1 MALNNERSKVA
12 FSPEKLQGKLH
23 NDAKLK
29 DFENQNS
36 SARWGLNHIGEIP
49 VDLLKSRIFS
59 LSGGLETVL
68 VYGMMNLNREVM
80 TKK

>member
-1 MALNNERSKVA
+1 MALNNGRDKVA
-12 FSPEKLQGKLH
+12 FSPKKLQGKLH

-36 SARWGLNHIGEIP
+36 SPERELHRFRKIP
-49 VDLLKSRIFS
+49 VELSKSRIFS
-59 LSGGLETVL
+59 VSGGLETVL
-68 VYGMMNLNREVM
+68 VYGMMNLNKEVM